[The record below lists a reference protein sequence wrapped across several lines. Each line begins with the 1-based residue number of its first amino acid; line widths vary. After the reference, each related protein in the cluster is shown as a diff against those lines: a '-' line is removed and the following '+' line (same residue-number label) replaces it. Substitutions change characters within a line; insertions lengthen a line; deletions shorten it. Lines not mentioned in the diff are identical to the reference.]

1 MELVNDV
8 NLDDEQNESDED
20 DVESG
25 EECFEGNGE
34 QYQLG
39 NQSDN
44 GDGEQMRMLYVRW
57 GLSCIMFKV
66 KLRWKRTLR
75 MKVKIC
81 WQDETEDDASD
92 EEQGYITSEQV
103 DATHLEEN
111 DSTQDK
117 VNLHFIDCIVE
128 GEQKADANV
137 VLSCLEAAFRAL
149 KLRFPHVE
157 KIIVQSDN
165 AKNLAGRQTKCI
177 FTMKPKVENMRA
189 THTFRT
195 SRLMWITILSRERE
209 EERLDFKAP
218 YRFAVIPPL
227 WVFRISMQHIS
238 TIYEMGSVNVNF
250 TGVTVLLNSDDS
262 SNCVQAQK
270 CKKRLGSYKKNMHPE
285 LSFKVSNVIQECWKA
300 GDNKELGSVK
310 IAADG
315 VYTRLD
321 EMQLQKAIR
330 LSELPLPGKIRAVY
344 QRIGS
349 KPQAEYVGKIH
360 GRPRADDV
368 AEYGEK
374 KIKVSYWD
382 CDMQKDLTKW
392 PKLELQAYLCHN
404 SLKKTGNKSELI
416 IRIKEHMEKIR
427 H

>member
-189 THTFRT
+189 THTFCT

-209 EERLDFKAP
+209 EERCQHLSNL
-218 YRFAVIPPL
+218 L
-227 WVFRISMQHIS
+227 WH
-238 TIYEMGSVNVNF
+238 
-250 TGVTVLLNSDDS
+250 
-262 SNCVQAQK
+262 
-270 CKKRLGSYKKNMHPE
+270 
-285 LSFKVSNVIQECWKA
+285 
-300 GDNKELGSVK
+300 
-310 IAADG
+310 
-315 VYTRLD
+315 
-321 EMQLQKAIR
+321 
-330 LSELPLPGKIRAVY
+330 
-344 QRIGS
+344 
-349 KPQAEYVGKIH
+349 
-360 GRPRADDV
+360 
-368 AEYGEK
+368 
-374 KIKVSYWD
+374 
-382 CDMQKDLTKW
+382 
-392 PKLELQAYLCHN
+392 
-404 SLKKTGNKSELI
+404 
-416 IRIKEHMEKIR
+416 
-427 H
+427 

>member
-1 MELVNDV
+1 
-8 NLDDEQNESDED
+8 
-20 DVESG
+20 
-25 EECFEGNGE
+25 
-34 QYQLG
+34 
-39 NQSDN
+39 
-44 GDGEQMRMLYVRW
+44 
-57 GLSCIMFKV
+57 
-66 KLRWKRTLR
+66 
-75 MKVKIC
+75 
-81 WQDETEDDASD
+81 
-92 EEQGYITSEQV
+92 
-103 DATHLEEN
+103 
-111 DSTQDK
+111 
-117 VNLHFIDCIVE
+117 
-128 GEQKADANV
+128 
-137 VLSCLEAAFRAL
+137 
-149 KLRFPHVE
+149 
-157 KIIVQSDN
+157 
-165 AKNLAGRQTKCI
+165 
-177 FTMKPKVENMRA
+177 
-189 THTFRT
+189 
-195 SRLMWITILSRERE
+195 
-209 EERLDFKAP
+209 
-218 YRFAVIPPL
+218 
-227 WVFRISMQHIS
+227 
-238 TIYEMGSVNVNF
+238 
-250 TGVTVLLNSDDS
+250 
-262 SNCVQAQK
+262 
-270 CKKRLGSYKKNMHPE
+270 MHPE

-374 KIKVSYWD
+374 KIKISYWD